1 MVPKSP
7 MRYAIGVAALFL
19 AVGGCAPIYARSNT
33 TQAEFTRDAE
43 ACRFEALTTP
53 PPYQMGLPEYGY
65 GYPYGR
71 RASAGD
77 GAGLLLAVMLERATT
92 NAWRDDFTRRC
103 LIAMGYQEVR

>member
-1 MVPKSP
+1 MK
-7 MRYAIGVAALFL
+7 RGKAIMTAGIVL
-19 AVGGCAPIYARSNT
+19 AIGGCAPIYARSNT
-33 TQAEFTRDAE
+33 TQEEFARDAQTCRIE
-43 ACRFEALTTP
+43 AITTP

-92 NAWRDDFTRRC
+92 SAWRDDVTRRC